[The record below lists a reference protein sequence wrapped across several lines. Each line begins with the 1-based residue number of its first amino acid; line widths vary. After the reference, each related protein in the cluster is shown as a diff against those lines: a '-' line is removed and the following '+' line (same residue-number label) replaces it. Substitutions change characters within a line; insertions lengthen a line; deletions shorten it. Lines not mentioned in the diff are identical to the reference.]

1 MVLNP
6 GNDGTAIRLTI
17 PQLTEERRKEIVKV
31 VHKKAE
37 DAKVAVRNIRRDAND
52 ALKKEEKAKTITE
65 DDAKDGLDQI
75 QKLTDKKIK
84 QIDELKAVKEK
95 DVLEV

>member
-1 MVLNP
+1 M
-6 GNDGTAIRLTI
+6 TI
-17 PQLTEERRKEIVKV
+17 PQLTEERRKEIVKI

-52 ALKKEEKAKTITE
+52 VLKKEEKAKTITE
-65 DDAKDGLDQI
+65 DDVKDGLDQI

-84 QIDELKAVKEK
+84 QIDDLKAVKEK